1 MLGDISQAVQEKNT
15 VATIL
20 FKMNKDKSHELYS
33 DRTSGAVSKTKG
45 PKRIMRSKD
54 KSEIIEELMHDNV
67 GIFKEIW
74 RLLLFA
80 AQVGAKNH
88 RREPLEAPD
97 SGSNIRQ
104 DIFGNCNAWPGILYL
119 LSLAETE
126 NATLLAGDAEG
137 DNKRITLFEEY
148 ANGGLA
154 VLQEYFKAHTLNTE
168 GLISYIELN
177 AFTSEQASRR
187 EIDLT
192 I

>member
-1 MLGDISQAVQEKNT
+1 MNEEKGHEPTNEKNLSSMT
-15 VATIL
+15 
-20 FKMNKDKSHELYS
+20 
-33 DRTSGAVSKTKG
+33 KTKG
-45 PKRIMRSKD
+45 PRRIMRSKD
-54 KSEIIEELMHDNV
+54 KSEIIEDLMHDNV
-67 GIFKEIW
+67 GIFREIW

-80 AQVGAKNH
+80 AQVGAKNN
-88 RREPLEAPD
+88 RREPLKAPD
-97 SGSNIRQ
+97 SGSSIRQ
-104 DIFGNCNAWPGILYL
+104 DIFGNCNAWPGILYI

-126 NATLLAGDAEG
+126 DATLLAGDSEG

-168 GLISYIELN
+168 SLISYIQLN
-177 AFTSEQASRR
+177 AMSHEEVSKR